1 MKISFSRIYTSMIAL
16 AAMLNLLSCGDDAAP
31 SKAAL
36 LTGKLWT
43 LVRYEVN
50 GTDETEECQIDD
62 TMTFYSDGTFTS
74 EVGGI
79 PCDEFDTD
87 NDGTWTFKANET
99 IISLTPSGDVESD
112 WKILDLT
119 DTMLRISQHIE
130 VLDAEVTIIMSPNQ

>member
-1 MKISFSRIYTSMIAL
+1 MKIPFSRIFASVAF
-16 AAMLNLLSCGDDAAP
+16 AAMLNLLSCEDDAVP
-31 SKAAL
+31 GKTPL

-43 LVRYEVN
+43 LVRHEVN
-50 GTDETEECQIDD
+50 GTDETEECQTDD

-74 EVGGI
+74 KVGDI
-79 PCDEFDTD
+79 TCDEFDAD

-112 WKILDLT
+112 WKILELT

-130 VLDAEVTIIMSPNQ
+130 VLDAEVTIIMSPNL